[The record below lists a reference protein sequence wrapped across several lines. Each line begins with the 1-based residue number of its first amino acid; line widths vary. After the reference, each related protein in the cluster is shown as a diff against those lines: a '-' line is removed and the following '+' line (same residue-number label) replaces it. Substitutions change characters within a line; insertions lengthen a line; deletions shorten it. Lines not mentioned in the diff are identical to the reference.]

1 MSEEEQNVVN
11 VFVTGV
17 SMKGKSKL
25 TKDDSDRSAEENQN
39 ESQRTEDSDS
49 E

>member
-1 MSEEEQNVVN
+1 MADEEQNVVN
-11 VFVTGV
+11 IFVTGV

-25 TKDDSDRSAEENQN
+25 NKDDSDRPTEENQ
-39 ESQRTEDSDS
+39 EQPEERKDGDS

>member
-1 MSEEEQNVVN
+1 MAEEEQSVVN

-25 TKDDSDRSAEENQN
+25 NKDDSDRPTEENQKQP
-39 ESQRTEDSDS
+39 EGTERNDS

>member
-1 MSEEEQNVVN
+1 MADEEQNVVN
-11 VFVTGV
+11 IFVTGV

-25 TKDDSDRSAEENQN
+25 NKDDSDRPTEENQKQP
-39 ESQRTEDSDS
+39 EERKDGDS